1 MTDEELISIMGRMM
15 HPEERRDLK
24 LAQSDRARL
33 LAEVER
39 LRKLLTSMHTRSI
52 LGADYAFAQLVSDE
66 ETERMFDSDPDPAS
80 DAVYWEVT
88 DRALRS
94 FAVALGVDLDA
105 LVPE

>member
-24 LAQSDRARL
+24 RAQSDRAHL

-52 LGADYAFAQLVSDE
+52 LGEAFAQLVSDE

-80 DAVYWEVT
+80 DAVYWEIT
-88 DRALRS
+88 DRALRR